1 MKITPKFLSLM
12 AVVSCLCACA
22 PQSTPSMMNT
32 SLPRLS
38 DETALLQIPAENVSE
53 GYLYKISSDYE
64 RFGQGEMQLT
74 LVYDPSSKTYTKM
87 DAFKD
92 MASHKETLARLGVR
106 NLKGEVLEASNIA
119 PTFMIAYDS
128 VKALGPDGCRNMPG
142 FDDGLTTREIG
153 QYRFGCTTDTML
165 ARQIYRPSDLRGVG
179 DADPA
184 DGRRSVNNAEYYRRV
199 TADEAEG
206 ELNVYSRDNIAE

>member
-1 MKITPKFLSLM
+1 MSMTPKFLSLL
-12 AVVSCLCACA
+12 AVSACLCACA

-38 DETALLQIPAENVSE
+38 EETALLQIPAESVSE
-53 GYLYKISSDYE
+53 GYLYKVSSDYE
-64 RFGQGEMQLT
+64 RYGQGEMQLT

-87 DAFKD
+87 NAFKD
-92 MASHKETLARLGVR
+92 MASYKETLAKIGVR
-106 NLKGEVLEASNIA
+106 NMKGEVLEANNIA
-119 PTFMIAYDS
+119 PTLMISYDS
-128 VKALGPDGCRNMPG
+128 VKAMAPDGCRNMPG

-179 DADPA
+179 EADPA
-184 DGRRSVNNAEYYRRV
+184 DGRRSAANAEYYRQV
-199 TADEAEG
+199 TQDEAEAP
-206 ELNVYSRDNIAE
+206 LDVYSRDNIEQ

>member
-1 MKITPKFLSLM
+1 MRMNPKFLSLM
-12 AVVSCLCACA
+12 AAVSCLCACA

-38 DETALLQIPAENVSE
+38 DETALLQVPVESVGE
-53 GYLYKISSDYE
+53 GYLYKVSSDYE
-64 RFGQGEMQLT
+64 RYGQGEMQLT

-87 DAFKD
+87 NAFKD
-92 MASHKETLARLGVR
+92 MASYKETLTKLGVR
-106 NLKGEVLEASNIA
+106 NIKGEVLEASNIV
-119 PTFMIAYDS
+119 PTFMVAYDS
-128 VKALGPDGCRNMPG
+128 VKAMAPDGCRNMPG

-179 DADPA
+179 DSDPA
-184 DGRRSVNNAEYYRRV
+184 DGRRTTNNAEYYRQV
-199 TADEAEG
+199 TSDEAEG
-206 ELNVYSRDNIAE
+206 PLDVYGRGDIAE